1 MPRLQ
6 DTSIAV
12 LVGAVVVLSV
22 ACAPRSTGRSAS
34 SEPRARCD
42 GVAVLNVQNDLG
54 ESIQILEL
62 PRSTSE
68 RLISVALLGPGW
80 HTVEIDRA
88 DIRRYRVQTVG
99 RSPFTSYPIMPTD
112 PRVRMTVGCRATG

>member
-12 LVGAVVVLSV
+12 LVCAVVVLSV
-22 ACAPRSTGRSAS
+22 ACAPWSSRLSAS
-34 SEPRARCD
+34 SEPGAPCN

-62 PRSTSE
+62 PRSTPE
-68 RLISVALLGPGW
+68 RLMSVALLGPGW
-80 HTVEIDRA
+80 HTVEVDQA
-88 DIRRYRVQTVG
+88 DIRRYRVRTVG